1 MKMNESYLEIG
12 DELLYVRHNG
22 IEPGRKSLLLVHG
35 LGDSGLSFEDVF
47 AYEQFDNTNIIVPD
61 LVGYGRSSRSAKKSG
76 YCYDAHVDR
85 LWELIRRY
93 DLEDVTLVGHSMG
106 GDITTLMCQ
115 SDTRGII
122 SEYLNIEGDVTQ
134 FDPSMSKAA
143 VKAAGE
149 NRFNIWFTDD
159 FRERFVFRTLGKHR
173 SGRLYYASLGFCRP
187 EAFLENSKEL
197 VRRNSSLLGEYKSE
211 IGEKYCSIEIPKL
224 FCYGTRSIPKG
235 TLAFL
240 RDRNLNCRAFEG
252 IGHCPMTDAADEF
265 YAVLWDFIH
274 GRS

>member
-1 MKMNESYLEIG
+1 MKMNESYLKIG
-12 DELLYVRHNG
+12 DELLYVRHHG

-35 LGDSGLSFEDVF
+35 LGDSGLSFEDIF
-47 AYEQFDNTNIIVPD
+47 AYEKFDDFNIIVPD
-61 LVGYGRSSRSAKKSG
+61 LVGYGRSSQPSKKGSYG
-76 YCYDAHVDR
+76 YDAHVSR

-106 GDITTLMCQ
+106 GDITTLMCK

-122 SEYLNIEGDVTQ
+122 RRYLNIEGDVTQ

-149 NRFNIWFTDD
+149 NRYDSWFTDD
-159 FRERFVFRTLGKHR
+159 FRERFVFRTLGKYR
-173 SGRLYYASLGFCRP
+173 SGRLYYASLQFCRP
-187 EAFLENSKEL
+187 EAFLENSREL
-197 VRRNSSLLGEYKSE
+197 VRRNSSLPGEYKSE
-211 IGEKYCSIEIPKL
+211 IGEAYCGILIPKL

-240 RDRNLNCRAFEG
+240 HDRNLNGRAFEG

-265 YAVLWDFIH
+265 YTVLWDFIH
-274 GRS
+274 SQ

>member
-12 DELLYVRHNG
+12 NEQLYVRHNE
-22 IEPGRKSLLLVHG
+22 IEPGRRSLLLVHG

-47 AYEQFDNTNIIVPD
+47 TYEQFDDVNIIVPD
-61 LVGYGRSSRSAKKSG
+61 LVGCGKSSCSTKNNG
-76 YCYDAHVDR
+76 YCYEAHVDR
-85 LWELIRRY
+85 LWGLIRRY
-93 DLEDVTLVGHSMG
+93 DLEDMTLVGHSMG
-106 GDITTLMCQ
+106 GDITTLMCKA
-115 SDTRGII
+115 DRRGII
-122 SEYLNIEGDVTQ
+122 SKFLNIEGDITQ

-149 NRFNIWFTDD
+149 DRFDSWFTDD
-159 FRERFVFRTLGKHR
+159 FRERFVFRTLGKNR
-173 SGRLYYASLGFCRP
+173 SGRLYYASLRFCRP

-197 VRRNSSLLGEYKSE
+197 VRKNSSLPGEYKSE
-211 IGEKYCSIEIPKL
+211 IGEAYCSITVPKL
-224 FCYGTRSIPKG
+224 YCYGTRSIPKG

-240 RDRNLNCRAFEG
+240 RDRKLSSRAFDG

-274 GRS
+274 GQ